1 MCGQVRSLALL
12 VLLLALLQVCVSLG
26 TQNLTVYRVTPKN
39 YSGLTNMNSGDAAG
53 DAYFAIYELTF
64 PLYCQQNKWDL
75 SCSSTGILNI
85 PNFNVYTKSVVE
97 VDSRF
102 GLYSGCTP
110 DPNTGIFKCDPYSS
124 DCWWNATGP
133 SKLNS
138 FTQFEGVPGCDH
150 TAKGCHCKAW
160 QEQAFGYYMCPE
172 CDRHASWHNQTAL
185 WKDLEDIA
193 IKLNGSW
200 YSTRSEGECTGSQV
214 VGVDCWWRE
223 VEVQRTI
230 NATCLGSSLKSAIV
244 SNYPECFHACP
255 QPKNATSDCWIQ
267 CLLQSVN
274 GGGPVS
280 ALKRSKPPTP
290 MTRDTIVSAFTAPFL
305 PVAQGGC
312 PELATPDPDPALSP
326 GAHHPAP

>member
-1 MCGQVRSLALL
+1 MLV
-12 VLLLALLQVCVSLG
+12 VLLLALLHGCSATPR

-64 PLYCQQNKWDL
+64 PLYCKQMPGDR
-75 SCSSTGILNI
+75 SCTSTGILNI
-85 PNFNVYTKSVVE
+85 PGNNVYTQSVVE

-110 DPNTGIFKCDPYSS
+110 DQDTGKFVCHPYSD
-124 DCWWNATGP
+124 DCWFNATGP

-138 FTQFEGVPGCDH
+138 FNQFKDTPGCNH
-150 TAKGCHCKAW
+150 TTAGCQCKAW
-160 QEQAFGYYMCPE
+160 KEQSFGYYMCPE
-172 CDRHASWHNQTAL
+172 CDRHASWHNQTSL
-185 WKDLEDIA
+185 WVGLEDIA
-193 IKLNGSW
+193 LKLNGAW
-200 YSTRSEGECTGSQV
+200 YSSRSEGECTGEQK

-230 NATCLGSSLKSAIV
+230 NATCMSKSLQTAIV
-244 SNYPECFHACP
+244 SNYQECFQACP
-255 QPKNATSDCWIQ
+255 QPTNITSDCWIE
-267 CLLQSVN
+267 CLLQSIN

-280 ALKRSKPPTP
+280 SQGKPTP
-290 MTRDTIVSAFTAPFL
+290 VPMSREAIVNAFTDPFL

-312 PELATPDPDPALSP
+312 PELGPL
-326 GAHHPAP
+326 HV